1 MHPNL
6 LFFQEHFHGIR
17 PVDEIPLNGT
27 TLSSRTIEIIWT
39 HDMENAFPII
49 EEETIDD
56 NFNDVTNS
64 ETLSE
69 HDTESID
76 NPRSNE
82 LFSEE
87 SDDDS
92 PDLVLESSSENKQ
105 NSLTNGN
112 NEQQEVLD
120 FSNVKISD
128 GVNLC
133 SRKIHA

>member
-1 MHPNL
+1 
-6 LFFQEHFHGIR
+6 
-17 PVDEIPLNGT
+17 
-27 TLSSRTIEIIWT
+27 
-39 HDMENAFPII
+39 MENASPII

-56 NFNDVTNS
+56 NSNDVTNS

-76 NPRSNE
+76 NPASPRSHE

-87 SDDDS
+87 SDEDS

-112 NEQQEVLD
+112 NEQQEVLN
-120 FSNVKISD
+120 F
-128 GVNLC
+128 
-133 SRKIHA
+133 

>member
-39 HDMENAFPII
+39 HDMENASPII

-56 NFNDVTNS
+56 NSNDVTNS

-76 NPRSNE
+76 NPASLRSNE

-92 PDLVLESSSENKQ
+92 PDLVLESRSENKHT
-105 NSLTNGN
+105 SSTNGN
-112 NEQQEVLD
+112 NEQQEV
-120 FSNVKISD
+120 
-128 GVNLC
+128 C
-133 SRKIHA
+133 T